1 MKSLLEYVK
10 SQAKLSGRQLLS
22 YDTLAEFPKE
32 QAKEL
37 EVKGVLFQIRDADG
51 IICTECDQ
59 ECWKPVETRI
69 KDGKA
74 IGVIYCEDE
83 DCGSLIPVELV
94 RLQQWE
100 ITDKIKPYLPK
111 IKKTPDNPPSIKKGN
126 SSWVFSFNNNTATV
140 TFKGKQ
146 LQGLALIECLLMHPD
161 KDYSPLD
168 LMKDVGQRDR
178 SETEP
183 EKMLSEADIAKTKK
197 AITGLREWAK
207 QAIELEKQTSWERKA
222 DEAEASLHKMRNC
235 RGKSRKISE
244 KNRIAVI
251 RNIDTVL
258 KKISPQSG
266 VIYNHF
272 NSFLIR
278 GEICCYKPD
287 SDIVWDI
294 S

>member
-1 MKSLLEYVK
+1 MKNLLEYVK
-10 SQAKLSGRQLLS
+10 TRAKLSGRQLLS
-22 YDTLAEFPKE
+22 FDKLAEFPVE
-32 QAKEL
+32 QVKEL
-37 EVKGVLFQIRDADG
+37 EDKGVLFQIKDADG
-51 IICTECDQ
+51 IICTECDK
-59 ECWKPVETRI
+59 ECWKPVETRL

-74 IGVIYCEDE
+74 IGVIYCTDE
-83 DCGSLIPVELV
+83 DCGGLVEVELK
-94 RLQQWE
+94 RLRRWE
-100 ITDKIKPYLPK
+100 ITDKIKQYMPK
-111 IKKTPDNPPSIKKGN
+111 IIPDDQPSIKKG
-126 SSWVFSFNNNTATV
+126 SSGWMFSFNNNTATV

-146 LQGLALIECLLMHPD
+146 LKGLALIEWLLMHPD
-161 KDYSPLD
+161 KDYSPLE
-168 LMKDVGQRDR
+168 LMKEVGQRDR

-183 EKMLSEADIAKTKK
+183 EKMLSEADIVKTKK
-197 AITGLREWAK
+197 AIAGLRERAT
-207 QAIELEKQTSWERKA
+207 QAIKLEEQASWERKA

-272 NSFLIR
+272 ASFLTC